1 MNNAVFIAR
10 VEATPAIRATS
21 KGEAVASFPVL
32 TEGDR
37 DADPPITLPV
47 TCYGAC
53 AEHVRHNIRA
63 GQWVWLRGQLQIHS
77 HPETKAKSATL
88 VANRVDPVGK
98 PEAAITGR
106 RDG

>member
-10 VEATPAIRATS
+10 VQADPAIRATS
-21 KGEAVASFPVL
+21 KGDTVANFKVL

-37 DADPPITLPV
+37 PEDPNIELPV

-63 GQWVWLRGQLQIHS
+63 GQWVWLRGQLQIYVN
-77 HPETKAKSATL
+77 PETKAKNATL
-88 VANRVDPVGK
+88 VASRVDAVGR
-98 PEAAITGR
+98 PEPAVSGR
-106 RDG
+106 GRG